1 VKPIRSAL
9 SSPPPSSRRARGT
22 LARTR
27 VAVST
32 IGELGSALVQGGR
45 WWMVPML
52 AVLGLAALLLAAV
65 AAVEYAAPFVYTIF

>member
-1 VKPIRSAL
+1 V
-9 SSPPPSSRRARGT
+9 
-22 LARTR
+22 
-27 VAVST
+27 VAST